1 MEDAMATEIWNS
13 VDDYFSRA
21 LVKPDPALDAALKA
35 SAKAGLRAINVAP
48 NQGKFLH
55 LLAKIRGAHRILEI
69 GTLGGYSAIWLARAL
84 PADGSMVSLE
94 ANPDYADVARGNIAA
109 AGLSDKVS
117 VITGL
122 AAQSLEE
129 LIRSK
134 TPPFDFVFIDA
145 DKSNCADRA
154 QSSSRTTW
162 FAAAGSE
169 TPRIKSRT
177 FSESARSSTCSPRH
191 RTLTAPLY
199 RLSVRKAGTGFRLRS
214 FRPRK
219 RERAAN
225 DRPAPASPRRANDRR
240 CRIGLMPTRSGS
252 ACIWTNLKQTKAD
265 PRRRESS
272 ACTKAAA
279 AD

>member
-134 TPPFDFVFIDA
+134 TPPFDFVFIVADNVVRSGRLGDPANQEPDILGIRAFFNMLAATPDA
-145 DKSNCADRA
+145 DSTAIQTVGAKGWDGFSITIVSAS
-154 QSSSRTTW
+154 QTG
-162 FAAAGSE
+162 AG
-169 TPRIKSRT
+169 
-177 FSESARSSTCSPRH
+177 
-191 RTLTAPLY
+191 
-199 RLSVRKAGTGFRLRS
+199 G
-214 FRPRK
+214 
-219 RERAAN
+219 
-225 DRPAPASPRRANDRR
+225 
-240 CRIGLMPTRSGS
+240 
-252 ACIWTNLKQTKAD
+252 
-265 PRRRESS
+265 
-272 ACTKAAA
+272 
-279 AD
+279 

>member
-1 MEDAMATEIWNS
+1 MSTEIWNS

-145 DKSNCADRA
+145 DKSSYPGYYEQCLTLVRSGGVIALDNMLYSGRA
-154 QSSSRTTW
+154 
-162 FAAAGSE
+162 
-169 TPRIKSRT
+169 
-177 FSESARSSTCSPRH
+177 
-191 RTLTAPLY
+191 L
-199 RLSVRKAGTGFRLRS
+199 
-214 FRPRK
+214 
-219 RERAAN
+219 N
-225 DRPAPASPRRANDRR
+225 PAPGDADSAAIAEMNRFIHADNRVDAMLLPFAD
-240 CRIGLMPTRSGS
+240 GLTL
-252 ACIWTNLKQTKAD
+252 AVKW
-265 PRRRESS
+265 
-272 ACTKAAA
+272 
-279 AD
+279 

>member
-145 DKSNCADRA
+145 DKSSYPDYLRLTLQLCRPGTVIVADNA
-154 QSSSRTTW
+154 
-162 FAAAGSE
+162 
-169 TPRIKSRT
+169 
-177 FSESARSSTCSPRH
+177 
-191 RTLTAPLY
+191 
-199 RLSVRKAGTGFRLRS
+199 V
-214 FRPRK
+214 
-219 RERAAN
+219 
-225 DRPAPASPRRANDRR
+225 
-240 CRIGLMPTRSGS
+240 RSGRLGDPANQEPDILGIRAFFNMLAATPDADSTAIQTVGAKGWDGFSITIVS
-252 ACIWTNLKQTKAD
+252 ASQTGAGG
-265 PRRRESS
+265 
-272 ACTKAAA
+272 
-279 AD
+279 